1 MGVCFWQPNKS
12 KVQQAPWDRDELN
25 DTKVSNH
32 QIPNPASFATEP
44 IDSSSEDPCQT
55 TFT

>member
-1 MGVCFWQPNKS
+1 
-12 KVQQAPWDRDELN
+12 
-25 DTKVSNH
+25 VSNH

-44 IDSSSEDPCQT
+44 INSSSEDPCQT